1 LELRKAELLAN
12 LDDLE
17 NNDSESCKWKRTI
30 IVTVNP
36 DVKITSVPVS
46 KTMNH
51 VMTNVDALTARI
63 RLMK

>member
-1 LELRKAELLAN
+1 MEKN
-12 LDDLE
+12 YHC
-17 NNDSESCKWKRTI
+17 NC
-30 IVTVNP
+30 NP
-36 DVKITSVPVS
+36 DVKITGVPVS